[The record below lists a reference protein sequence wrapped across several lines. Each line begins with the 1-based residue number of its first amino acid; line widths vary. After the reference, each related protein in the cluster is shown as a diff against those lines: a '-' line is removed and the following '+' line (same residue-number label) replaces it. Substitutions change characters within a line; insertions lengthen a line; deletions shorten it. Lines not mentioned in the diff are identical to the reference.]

1 MDDCKNKWKT
11 KTSLSQNLNS
21 KRTANDRSTVRSSW
35 MTRRNEWKIKLKS
48 HLRETLSGVLWSV
61 DPPIGRLKAR
71 LPHDPIHAIHQA
83 IPGEDIPVI
92 PVY

>member
-1 MDDCKNKWKT
+1 MKW
-11 KTSLSQNLNS
+11 N
-21 KRTANDRSTVRSSW
+21 
-35 MTRRNEWKIKLKS
+35 IKLMS
-48 HLRETLSGVLWSV
+48 HLRETLSGFLWSV

-92 PVY
+92 PVF